1 MPASIDSL
9 PLDILVQI
17 LCKLNH
23 DELKPSLV
31 VSKSFHNAALMAQ
44 QLHFDFSTPAPKKAT
59 MAFADMKD
67 MDMTPGAPSLKL
79 GSRKPRTSKLSEEE
93 TRKIAVVL
101 FPVADCKRGLF
112 PKPEWRSCGAAPRY
126 KQSVVPLPNAHA

>member
-9 PLDILVQI
+9 PLDVLVQI

-44 QLHFDFSTPAPKKAT
+44 QLHFDFSTPAPKKAV
-59 MAFADMKD
+59 MAFAGRKD
-67 MDMTPGAPSLKL
+67 TDVTPSAPSMKL
-79 GSRKPRTSKLSEEE
+79 ESRKPRTSKLSEEE

-112 PKPEWRSCGAAPRY
+112 PKAEWRPCGAAPRY
-126 KQSVVPLPNAHA
+126 EQSLVRFSNAHA